1 VLYAVFDLL
10 YLDGADWR
18 ARPLIERKDRL
29 RELLAKKPPPLVF
42 YSEHQET
49 EGKDAWEHACEHG
62 LEGVIGKRRDA
73 VYVEE
78 RSRSWIKL
86 KCRRGQ
92 ELVIGGYTEP
102 AGSRSGFGALL
113 VGVREKDGL
122 RYAGKVGSGFDER
135 TLASL
140 RKRLARLEQKKS
152 PFDSGAAVPK
162 GAHWVKPQLVADIKF
177 HGLDRGRFGPPG
189 RVHGPARRQACGK
202 GDEGNARAGKYDCG
216 RCHQPPGQDPLSGD
230 SRDQAGPCP
239 ILRKRR

>member
-1 VLYAVFDLL
+1 IKYDGYRMLARVEEGKLRIFSRNVKDWTARFPRHAQALAKLPVRQAWLDGEMAVFLPDGNTSFQALQNALDRNLREGAEANVLYAVFDLL

-73 VYVEE
+73 AYVQE

-113 VGVREKDGL
+113 MGVRE
-122 RYAGKVGSGFDER
+122 
-135 TLASL
+135 
-140 RKRLARLEQKKS
+140 
-152 PFDSGAAVPK
+152 
-162 GAHWVKPQLVADIKF
+162 
-177 HGLDRGRFGPPG
+177 
-189 RVHGPARRQACGK
+189 
-202 GDEGNARAGKYDCG
+202 
-216 RCHQPPGQDPLSGD
+216 
-230 SRDQAGPCP
+230 
-239 ILRKRR
+239 